1 MVSTEYYY
9 YYYYY
14 YHDYQYQYYAVS
26 NLAVRK
32 RRVEV
37 MEA

>member
-14 YHDYQYQYYAVS
+14 YHYYQYQYYAVS

-32 RRVEV
+32 RRVES
-37 MEA
+37 

>member
-14 YHDYQYQYYAVS
+14 YHYYQYQYYAVS
-26 NLAVRK
+26 NPAVRK
-32 RRVEV
+32 RRVES
-37 MEA
+37 

>member
-14 YHDYQYQYYAVS
+14 YHYYQYQYYAVS
-26 NLAVRK
+26 NLAVMK
-32 RRVEV
+32 RRVEP
-37 MEA
+37 

>member
-14 YHDYQYQYYAVS
+14 YHYYQYYAVS

-32 RRVEV
+32 RRVEP
-37 MEA
+37 

>member
-14 YHDYQYQYYAVS
+14 YHYYQYQDYAVS

-32 RRVEV
+32 RRVES
-37 MEA
+37 